1 MTKWQESCIT
11 ALASS
16 PMAWEAFK
24 MKQRNKKLLWQYVNR
39 IWPYKLIT
47 GTKVNKNKKDLLA
60 IAKILKI
67 YHLKFN
73 IMFQVQKE
81 HTVQKTLIFDLIRQ
95 TGSVLKILYR
105 KKIANIKEQLEE
117 HIVAITYFLQ
127 ITFAQMMIIL
137 KVGVC
142 LEAIVI

>member
-24 MKQRNKKLLWQYVNR
+24 MKQRNKKLLWQYINR

-47 GTKVNKNKKDLLA
+47 GTKVNKSKEDLLA

-73 IMFQVQKE
+73 FMFQV
-81 HTVQKTLIFDLIRQ
+81 
-95 TGSVLKILYR
+95 
-105 KKIANIKEQLEE
+105 
-117 HIVAITYFLQ
+117 
-127 ITFAQMMIIL
+127 
-137 KVGVC
+137 
-142 LEAIVI
+142 